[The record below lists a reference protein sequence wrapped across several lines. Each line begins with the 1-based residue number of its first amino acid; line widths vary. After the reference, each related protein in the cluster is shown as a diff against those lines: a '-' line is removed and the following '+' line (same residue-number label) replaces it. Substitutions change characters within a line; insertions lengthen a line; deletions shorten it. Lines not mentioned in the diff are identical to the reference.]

1 MTQSMG
7 DVLLDVRGLRKSFG
21 AVAATQGVD
30 LVVRAGEIHALI
42 GPNGAGKSTL
52 IAQICGE
59 IRPDAGEIRLADR
72 DVTAMPAYE
81 RARRGLGR
89 SFQITELCQEYTAL
103 ENVMLSLTVGP
114 RTIFSIWSDP
124 RHDGELVEHAQ
135 AWLKEVGLADRAQVP
150 VADLAHGERRQL
162 ELAVALARGP
172 RLLLLD
178 EPMAGMGPD
187 ESGRM
192 VELLLSLKGEITMLL
207 VEHDMD
213 AVFRLADRVSTLVFG
228 KVIATGSPEDIRGN
242 PEVRRA
248 YLGDDEAAQFKDL
261 GV

>member
-178 EPMAGMGPD
+178 EPMAGMGPE
-187 ESGRM
+187 ESARM
-192 VELLLSLKGEITMLL
+192 TRLLAGMRERYGILL

-213 AVFRLADRVSTLVFG
+213 AVFALADRISVLVYG
-228 KVIATGSPEDIRGN
+228 KLIFTGTCDEVRKH
-242 PEVRRA
+242 PEVRSA
-248 YLGDDEAAQFKDL
+248 YLGDTAC
-261 GV
+261 